1 MIFSLLVLM
10 RSGGGTELPIYSRKT
25 YSRKTYSRKK
35 DMKTMNL
42 VPVFAYIYMSQSPAA
57 YPISDAVSMTFG
69 SPSFKVEKRKTNRTM
84 TMQHKFI
91 LHVQILQYKILQYN
105 VAMYLRRLQ
114 ARPRRL

>member
-10 RSGGGTELPIYSRKT
+10 RSGGGTELPIYSRKTYSRKTYSRKT

-69 SPSFKVEKRKTNRTM
+69 SPLSKSKN
-84 TMQHKFI
+84 
-91 LHVQILQYKILQYN
+91 
-105 VAMYLRRLQ
+105 
-114 ARPRRL
+114 ARQTGL